1 MTALR
6 DAGPHKAATLTW
18 RLRVALDDRPGTL
31 ARVAVR
37 LAHLDCNVLAVS
49 VLPVPKGVVDDLV
62 IATPPDVLPADLI
75 SLVRAEGGRCI
86 GITATDLTEL
96 VDTTTDALRAA
107 ANALATPGSVLEAL
121 RAVLDADTVTAID
134 TEADVG
140 TGAIDI
146 ESDVGTAAI
155 DAANA
160 ADAASPDRI
169 AADVGDPTGHRVR
182 LILNTQEVLVQRGW
196 APFTDVELAR
206 ARGLAEILT
215 AARTMA
221 QTPTAILTSDG
232 AGVVLRMG
240 RPSDADLVA
249 QMHARCSLHTLF
261 ARYHAGV
268 RSVPKRWLNR
278 LLNPPRGNTVL
289 AMCGYDVIGMAQLI
303 STGNPH
309 TAEISLLVEDAWQRK
324 GIGTALLSRTACAAR
339 AGGVTSLVAWCLPS
353 ESNVLRTAASA
364 GLATATRTEMG
375 LLRVTVDTTPP
386 QLPHESVQY
395 VLP

>member
-1 MTALR
+1 
-6 DAGPHKAATLTW
+6 LTW

-62 IATPPDVLPADLI
+62 IATPPHVLPADLI
-75 SLVRAEGGRCI
+75 SLIRDEGGRCI

-107 ANALATPGSVLEAL
+107 ANAVATPGLVLEAL

-134 TEADVG
+134 TETDA
-140 TGAIDI
+140 
-146 ESDVGTAAI
+146 GTAAI
-155 DAANA
+155 DIGTAAIDIETEAGTAAIHTANA
-160 ADAASPDRI
+160 ADAASPDRN
-169 AADVGDPTGHRVR
+169 AANVGDPTGHRVR
-182 LILNTQEVLVQRGW
+182 LILNTQEVLIQRGW

-215 AARTMA
+215 AARTRPQA
-221 QTPTAILTSDG
+221 PTAILTSDG

-240 RPSDADLVA
+240 RPSDADSVA
-249 QMHARCSLHTLF
+249 QMHARCSLHTMF

-303 STGNPH
+303 STGNPR

-339 AGGVTSLVAWCLPS
+339 AEGVTSLVGWCLPS
-353 ESNVLRTAASA
+353 ESSVLRTAASA
-364 GLATATRTEMG
+364 GLTTATRTEMG
-375 LLRVTVDTTPP
+375 LLRVTMDTTPP